1 MIKIFCS
8 FMDGADF
15 ENYLKSVPEVYDK
28 PITLFIDHPPQSQ
41 EQLNINPYNFMV
53 VLEPNQLFGIHD
65 WVKNNHNLFSA
76 IFSWGEEILANCPN
90 SLFFPFGT
98 SWLDKPSID
107 RLINQ
112 EKTFEVS
119 FLCGGKKRIEGHYLR
134 HRLHERENEITIPKQ
149 WHYTLPDYDFN
160 EGHHTIAKQ
169 DNKPPGFE
177 KQRLWKS
184 MFSICIENS
193 TNKGY
198 HTEKIVDAF
207 LSKTIPIYWG
217 CTNLEELGYD
227 PNGFI
232 YCENEDEIIKEVNKL
247 TPEDYHS
254 RISAMDHNFELA
266 QHHADIYQ
274 RLGDLL
280 KEVIDLN
287 KI

>member
-1 MIKIFCS
+1 
-8 FMDGADF
+8 MDGADF

-76 IFSWGEEILANCPN
+76 IFSWGEGILANCPN

>member
-1 MIKIFCS
+1 
-8 FMDGADF
+8 MDGADF

>member
-1 MIKIFCS
+1 MLKIFCN
-8 FMDGADF
+8 FMDGEDF
-15 ENYLKSVPEVYDK
+15 ENYLKSFPEIYDK